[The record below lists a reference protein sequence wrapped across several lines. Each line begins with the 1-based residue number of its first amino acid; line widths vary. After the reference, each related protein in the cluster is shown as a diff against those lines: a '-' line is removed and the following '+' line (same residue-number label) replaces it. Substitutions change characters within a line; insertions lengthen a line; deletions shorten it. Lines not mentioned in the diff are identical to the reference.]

1 MEKKHRVLIVDDVE
15 ANRIALSQILKSL
28 GHETEVACDGFEA
41 LSKLKE
47 DIDLVLLDVMMPGMD
62 GYETTRLIR
71 RNKDLSDIPI
81 IIVTNLVSKADR
93 LRAVEAGAN
102 DFIGKPVDRIEL
114 RVRMASLLKMKEA
127 LDTIKRHKALL
138 EETVLQRTKAL
149 REALHD
155 MTLAQQEAQE
165 AHLETVRRL
174 AMAAEYRDDDT
185 GAHIMRVTFYTS
197 LIVRTVK
204 MPGDEAEIVQY
215 ASAMHDM
222 GKIAIPDG
230 ILLKPGKLNEDEW
243 SIMRK
248 HPLIGARI
256 LSGSQ
261 SKLLKAAEI
270 IASSHHEKWDGSG
283 YPNGLAGDDIPIYG
297 RICAVSD
304 VFDALTSERPYKL
317 PFEASKAF
325 RILREGSGKHFD
337 PDIVN
342 AFLLNTDKILDFL
355 KNGHNKKNHRD
366 T

>member
-1 MEKKHRVLIVDDVE
+1 MERKHRVLIVDDVE
-15 ANRIALSQILKSL
+15 VNRNVLSQMIQSL
-28 GHETEVACDGFEA
+28 GHEAEIACDGFEA
-41 LSKLKE
+41 IEKLKN

-62 GYETTRLIR
+62 GYETTRLLR
-71 RNKDLSDIPI
+71 RNKDYCDIPV

-127 LDTIKRHKALL
+127 QDTIKRHKAVL
-138 EETVLQRTKAL
+138 EETVQHRTAAL
-149 REALHD
+149 REALQA

-174 AMAAEYRDDDT
+174 AIAAEYRDDDT

-197 LIVRTVK
+197 LIVRAIK
-204 MPGDEAEIVQY
+204 MPAEEAEIVQH

-283 YPNGLAGDDIPIYG
+283 YPHGLTGRDIPLYG
-297 RICAVSD
+297 RICAVAD
-304 VFDALTSERPYKL
+304 VFDALISERPYKL
-317 PFEASKAF
+317 PFEIERAF
-325 RILREGSGKHFD
+325 QILRDGSGKHFD
-337 PDIVN
+337 PAMVN
-342 AFLLNTDKILDFL
+342 AFMSNTGEIVEFQ
-355 KNGHNKKNHRD
+355 KNGKNKKVIK
-366 T
+366 